1 MEQIILLGSGGHAG
15 SVMDSIMQ
23 LKQYKIAG
31 FIERE
36 TAEKTA
42 DTGLPIIGTDN
53 DLKAIYD
60 AGIRNAFVTVGYLGK
75 GNVREKIY
83 DRLKQIGYR
92 IPAIVDPSA
101 ILADNVWIKE
111 GTYVGKR
118 AVINAN
124 SHIGKMSI
132 INTGVIVEHDNEI
145 GDFSH
150 IAVGSVLCGNVKI
163 GERTLIGANATVIQG
178 IKVGSNVIVGAGTTV
193 RHEIESGQTYYGK

>member
-1 MEQIILLGSGGHAG
+1 MERIILLGSGGHAG
-15 SVMDSIMQ
+15 SVMDSIIQ
-23 LKQYKIAG
+23 LKQYEIAG

-36 TAEKTA
+36 PAEETTDA
-42 DTGLPIIGTDN
+42 GLPIIGTDN

-60 AGIRNAFVTVGYLGK
+60 AGIRNAFVTIGYLGK
-75 GNVREKIY
+75 GNVRERIY
-83 DRLKQIGYR
+83 NRLKQIGYR
-92 IPAIVDPSA
+92 LPSIIDPSA
-101 ILADNVWIKE
+101 ILADKVLIEE
-111 GTYVGKR
+111 GTFVGKR

-132 INTGVIVEHDNEI
+132 VNTGAIVEHDNEI

-163 GERTLIGANATVIQG
+163 GEKTLIGANATVIQG